1 MYLHLLQM
9 IWGGNTKLVNSNWRK
24 WRKMRR
30 RIKVFTVIAFLF
42 WAKFLVFTV
51 IRSILSLYW
60 FPSHHSSECLF
71 VFQWISLVKAD
82 CIVPWSLLRR
92 CWWPH
97 TLFFTLFSGKRLLSI
112 ASALFYWLPAW
123 QEVTDLHTQ
132 QIRVDVKMF
141 WFFFQECKILEFRHL
156 KWRIPLL

>member
-97 TLFFTLFSGKRLLSI
+97 TDCFSHCSLARGCCPSLQPYFTDF
-112 ASALFYWLPAW
+112 LPDKKSLIYTPSRS
-123 QEVTDLHTQ
+123 E
-132 QIRVDVKMF
+132 
-141 WFFFQECKILEFRHL
+141 
-156 KWRIPLL
+156 

>member
-97 TLFFTLFSGKRLLSI
+97 TDCFHTVL
-112 ASALFYWLPAW
+112 W
-123 QEVTDLHTQ
+123 QEAAVHRLSLILLTSCLTRSHWSTHPADQ
-132 QIRVDVKMF
+132 SRRQDVLVFLSRM
-141 WFFFQECKILEFRHL
+141 
-156 KWRIPLL
+156 